1 MGSFVEMIT
10 RLFGRR
16 AHLIGIGGA
25 GMGGVARLLLSHG
38 VAVSGSDVAESAS
51 LRLLRQL
58 GAHVF
63 LGHDATNL
71 PDGELTVVMS
81 TAIRQDNPELVA
93 ARERR
98 LPVLVR
104 AEALAALMAN
114 HRAVCIAG
122 SAGKTST
129 TSMLTLALQHTG
141 FDPAYAIGGELVAS
155 GTSAHLGTGDVFVAE
170 ADESDGTF
178 VAFLPE
184 VAVVT
189 NVGAD
194 HLNYYG
200 TNEAY
205 AAAFDKFAARI
216 RPGGVLIVCADD
228 PGAADLGQRV
238 ASTGT
243 AVRRY
248 GRKATAAGDATLTA
262 FQPELGQGR
271 VRMTYQDQAFELML
285 QVPGEHM
292 AFNALGAFLAGVA
305 VGAAPEAMVAGLAAY
320 DGVRR
325 RFELKGRFGGV
336 AVYDDYA
343 HHPVKVAAQLRAARQ
358 MTDARGRLIVAFQP
372 HLYSRTLE
380 FAKEFGAALALADE
394 VIVLDVYGARED
406 PIPGV
411 NGSLIANAVPLPAER
426 VHYVPERSEVVSA
439 LAGLASADDIVITM
453 GAGDITALGSEL
465 LDRLAR
471 KERAS

>member
-1 MGSFVEMIT
+1 VLRCPART
-10 RLFGRR
+10 RLSRR
-16 AHLIGIGGA
+16 AS
-25 GMGGVARLLLSHG
+25 VCC
-38 VAVSGSDVAESAS
+38 VSLVRTCSSGT
-51 LRLLRQL
+51 
-58 GAHVF
+58 H
-63 LGHDATNL
+63 L
-71 PDGELTVVMS
+71 PDGEVTVVMS

-104 AEALAALMAN
+104 AEALAALMAD

-129 TSMLTLALQHTG
+129 TSMLTVALQHTG
-141 FDPAYAIGGELVAS
+141 FDPSYAIGGELMAS
-155 GTSAHLGTGDVFVAE
+155 GSGAHLGMGDVFVAE

-178 VAFLPE
+178 VAFSPE

-194 HLNYYG
+194 HLDYYG
-200 TNEAY
+200 TTDAY
-205 AAAFDKFAARI
+205 AAAFDKFAGRI

-228 PGAADLGQRV
+228 PGAAELGQRV
-238 ASTGT
+238 AASGT

-248 GRKATAAGDATLTA
+248 GRTATATGDATLTS
-262 FQPELGQGR
+262 FQPEGGHGR
-271 VRMTYQDQAFELML
+271 VRMTYRGRAFELML

-292 AFNALGAFLAGVA
+292 AVNALGAFLAGVA
-305 VGAAPEAMVAGLAAY
+305 VGATPDDIVAGLATY

-336 AVYDDYA
+336 SVYDDYA

-358 MTDARGRLIVAFQP
+358 LTEARGRLIVAFQP

-380 FAKEFGAALALADE
+380 FAREFGTALALADE
-394 VIVLDVYGARED
+394 VVVLDVYGARED

-411 NGSLIANAVPLPAER
+411 GGGLIAKAVPLPAER
-426 VHYVPERSEVVSA
+426 VHYVPERSEAVPV
-439 LAGLASADDIVITM
+439 LAGLASSGDIIITM

-465 LDRLAR
+465 LDQLAR
-471 KERAS
+471 KGRSS